1 VEPDRQRKSSG
12 SEVTLMTDLTDPA
25 AVEAEILKQADD
37 VWAWCEKTQVFGHT
51 VTVKLK
57 YADFHQ
63 ATRART
69 FARPVTDRRD
79 LHEAALALTRTLY
92 PLAGGVRLVG
102 VTVSHFPEQNDAEPG
117 QREFDFG

>member
-69 FARPVTDRRD
+69 FARPVTDRCD
-79 LHEAALALTRTLY
+79 LHEAVLALTRNLY

-102 VTVSHFPEQNDAEPG
+102 VTVSHFPEQNDAELG